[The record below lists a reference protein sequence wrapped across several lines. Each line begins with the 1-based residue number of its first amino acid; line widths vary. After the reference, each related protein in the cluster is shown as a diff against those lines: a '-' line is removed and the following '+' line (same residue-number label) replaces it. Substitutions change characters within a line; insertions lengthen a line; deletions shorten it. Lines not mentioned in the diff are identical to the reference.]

1 MGNITRSQGGEE
13 SSYTLIKTWEG
24 SLDVLCRVPA
34 RQQCFHQRRRK
45 MRWRRSCSER
55 GISEWKRE
63 RERDGGGKNFILKV
77 STQDSRHKKAIVLS
91 AYFCITF
98 HFIFLLVYV
107 CVCAGVVVVGR
118 SHASIS
124 SCTFPIHCNSD
135 RILYTHTSVKGTHIH
150 IYSYF
155 SPFTHASLSRALCTP
170 STSQKNIYI
179 YIYISAAE
187 VIWKMPF
194 VALSK
199 VLLRRRREK
208 KKREK

>member
-1 MGNITRSQGGEE
+1 ME
-13 SSYTLIKTWEG
+13 
-24 SLDVLCRVPA
+24 
-34 RQQCFHQRRRK
+34 
-45 MRWRRSCSER
+45 
-55 GISEWKRE
+55 E

-155 SPFTHASLSRALCTP
+155 SPFTHASLSLEP
-170 STSQKNIYI
+170 SAPLLPHKKNIYI